1 MIESP
6 AETSPDLSSE
16 SIEDYVYDIYY
27 GNEPKQSP
35 KQSSAPSPST
45 IRAPPVVGRAQTPK
59 KPEAFSPIPPVHHST
74 TAPGFEHLD
83 TGEDD
88 DDDWEATLL
97 PVALKRKENGE
108 LQVLNA
114 TVTDDLVAA
123 ESPEVDDDE
132 DSNDEDYYLNDY
144 PDDWSDSG
152 C

>member
-1 MIESP
+1 M
-6 AETSPDLSSE
+6 
-16 SIEDYVYDIYY
+16 
-27 GNEPKQSP
+27 
-35 KQSSAPSPST
+35 
-45 IRAPPVVGRAQTPK
+45 
-59 KPEAFSPIPPVHHST
+59 HHST

-83 TGEDD
+83 VGEDD
-88 DDDWEATLL
+88 DDEWEATLL

-144 PDDWSDSG
+144 PDDWSGSE